1 VRTFC
6 RFAFGAMFREI
17 ASAKRLALLFI
28 FFVRHHLRL
37 ALLAASLRAD
47 RVVCS
52 PSASAFLPAKL
63 LRRPARR
70 ADAQSAYA
78 SRVNNF
84 RGILLFSSS
93 RKMKSVYKKMS
104 TLLNFVFARRM
115 SIWATPNVSRTC
127 AIMRHRSRAKFY

>member
-1 VRTFC
+1 MRTFC
-6 RFAFGAMFREI
+6 RFAFEAMFREI

-37 ALLAASLRAD
+37 ALLAASLRAA

-52 PSASAFLPAKL
+52 PGASAKLPAKC

-70 ADAQSAYA
+70 ADAQSANA
-78 SRVNNF
+78 SRVNNLPGVF
-84 RGILLFSSS
+84 LFSSS

-104 TLLNFVFARRM
+104 TLRNFVFASRL
-115 SIWATPNVSRTC
+115 SI
-127 AIMRHRSRAKFY
+127 